1 MSGYRDMVG
10 LLQRVTS
17 AHVMI
22 DGKTVGEIGRGLLVL
37 VGIERADNEVQA
49 SRLVDRLL
57 GFRVFPDEA
66 GKMNRSVQDID
77 GGILLVPN
85 FTLVADTTKGTR
97 ASFTPA
103 APPDMGQ
110 RLFNHLVACLQERH
124 RAVHS
129 GIFGADMQV
138 TLVNDGPVTFWLRV
152 S

>member
-1 MSGYRDMVG
+1 MVG

-17 AHVMI
+17 AKVAI

-37 VGIERADNEVQA
+37 VGIERADNEAQGA
-49 SRLVDRLL
+49 RLVDRLL

-77 GGILLVPN
+77 GGVLLVPN
-85 FTLVADTTKGTR
+85 FTLVADTAKGTR

-103 APPDMGQ
+103 AAPDVGQ
-110 RLFNHLVACLQERH
+110 RLFDHVVARAQEQH
-124 RAVHS
+124 GAVRS
-129 GIFGADMQV
+129 GVFGADMQV
-138 TLVNDGPVTFWLRV
+138 MLVNDGPVTFWLRV